1 MATQIMTVEYKS
13 EKTSPKAIMLALD
26 KFQSPYGPVPKVQMK
41 LVTDMAAMGRGVLVD
56 RFTNKPGASTL
67 YYNNPKWLTKQGRFR
82 ARRSGIM
89 RFKPNVGYF
98 DKRGRKLIGFSTE
111 GSSKSLRRKSAH
123 LHSYPMNLWEHDQ
136 DGGYNYKGKWIM
148 TVQLPPI
155 VASRAG
161 KYTDRA
167 EASLE
172 QAAKE
177 LGIGKN

>member
-1 MATQIMTVEYKS
+1 MPAQMVIVEYKD

-26 KFQSPYGPVPKVQMK
+26 KFQSPNGPIPKVQMK
-41 LVTDMAAMGRGVLVD
+41 LVTDMAAMGRGVLLDKFV
-56 RFTNKPGASTL
+56 NKPGSNSL
-67 YYNNPKWLTKQGRFR
+67 YYNNPTWLVQHGRFHP
-82 ARRSGIM
+82 RRSGDM
-89 RFKPNVGYF
+89 RFQPNVGHI
-98 DKRGRKLIGFSTE
+98 DKRGRALIGFSTE

-136 DGGYNYKGKWIM
+136 GGTSSYKGKWIM

-161 KYTDRA
+161 KYTARA

-172 QAAKE
+172 SAAKE